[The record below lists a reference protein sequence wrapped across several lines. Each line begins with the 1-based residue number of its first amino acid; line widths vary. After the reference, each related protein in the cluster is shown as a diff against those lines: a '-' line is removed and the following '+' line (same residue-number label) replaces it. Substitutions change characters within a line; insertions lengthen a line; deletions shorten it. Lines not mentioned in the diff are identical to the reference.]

1 MISKSLTKD
10 CQDDAFEKFRN
21 NAYQIIE
28 KVIIE
33 VHHLS
38 WDAML
43 NRAKVELERISD
55 ADRYLFFEKS
65 IRDGFLL
72 ILRDLIK
79 PIL

>member
-55 ADRYLFFEKS
+55 ADRYLKKVSETGFF
-65 IRDGFLL
+65 
-72 ILRDLIK
+72 
-79 PIL
+79 